1 MTSTMSHCWVRTL
14 CAWVCNKCAKY
25 RTGAIWVAIFL
36 PVWTRVKKIVAI
48 QIALFSACGDTRKNR
63 RDLNR
68 DSNRAFLVCGN
79 GPIELISICSDHF
92 AHFIPNART

>member
-25 RTGAIWVAIFL
+25 HHISKVLYLDVKYLAIFL
-36 PVWTRVKKIVAI
+36 PVWTRVKN
-48 QIALFSACGDTRKNR
+48 S
-63 RDLNR
+63 R

-79 GPIELISICSDHF
+79 APHVPPLGLYRVKTGYGQFYLCHVYG
-92 AHFIPNART
+92 AHTIDLMH

>member
-25 RTGAIWVAIFL
+25 HHISKVLYLDVKYLAIFL
-36 PVWTRVKKIVAI
+36 PVWTRVKNSRDSNHA
-48 QIALFSACGDTRKNR
+48 FSACVDTRKNSC
-63 RDLNR
+63 DLNR

-79 GPIELISICSDHF
+79 APILYVVPIL
-92 AHFIPNART
+92 